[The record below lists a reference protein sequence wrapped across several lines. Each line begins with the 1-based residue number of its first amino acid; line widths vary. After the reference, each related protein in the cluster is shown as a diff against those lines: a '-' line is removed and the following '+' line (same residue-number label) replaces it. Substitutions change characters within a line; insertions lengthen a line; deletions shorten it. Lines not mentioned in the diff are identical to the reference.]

1 MSRDEAA
8 IAHHEAGHA
17 VAAVTFRR
25 SIVRVSIEPDQH
37 GRGRLDQ
44 RPQRFDVPAHGEV
57 PAWTRRA
64 VNADIV
70 VAWAGPLSEERVAG
84 SYDHETAEHDL
95 DRMFDAAMVVTAG
108 FAQEALA
115 YVEWLRWRTVRFL
128 QEPALW
134 SQVEAVATALVERR
148 SLAAADVRQAMSAA
162 GRRPSGRIDHI
173 S

>member
-1 MSRDEAA
+1 VSRDEAA

-37 GRGRLDQ
+37 SHGRLDQ

-70 VAWAGPLSEERVAG
+70 VAWAGPLAEERVAG
-84 SYDHETAEHDL
+84 GYDHETAEHDL
-95 DRMFDAAMVVTAG
+95 DRMFD
-108 FAQEALA
+108 
-115 YVEWLRWRTVRFL
+115 
-128 QEPALW
+128 
-134 SQVEAVATALVERR
+134 
-148 SLAAADVRQAMSAA
+148 QAMSAA
-162 GRRPSGRIDHI
+162 DRRPFGRIDHI
-173 S
+173 SCDRSSPKRLRPRRARPPRGSAVVPGRR